1 MLKVTIARYYIPSGR
16 LIQAIDYSHRNPDGS
31 VARIPDSLTHEFKTA
46 HGRIVRDG
54 GGIKP
59 DVETSVERRGN
70 ISYYLMKDFYF
81 FDYATRYA
89 AEHDTIPAPK
99 DFKLSDEEYEEF
111 KAFVKSKDFK
121 YDKQS
126 ERILSDLKEVAKFEG
141 YFDENTQKQF
151 EALEAC
157 LNHDLDRD
165 LETFHDEI
173 AELLSIEIVKRYYYQ
188 KGEIIESI
196 KNDKDLKE
204 ACRILGNKSRYDEI
218 LNLSG
223 KH

>member
-1 MLKVTIARYYIPSGR
+1 
-16 LIQAIDYSHRNPDGS
+16 
-31 VARIPDSLTHEFKTA
+31 
-46 HGRIVRDG
+46 
-54 GGIKP
+54 
-59 DVETSVERRGN
+59 
-70 ISYYLMKDFYF
+70 MKDFYI

>member
-1 MLKVTIARYYIPSGR
+1 MKFNIKKVAAAF
-16 LIQAIDYSHRNPDGS
+16 LS
-31 VARIPDSLTHEFKTA
+31 VAMLT
-46 HGRIVRDG
+46 
-54 GGIKP
+54 
-59 DVETSVERRGN
+59 TSSALSFLFLHSRR
-70 ISYYLMKDFYF
+70 
-81 FDYATRYA
+81 
-89 AEHDTIPAPK
+89 
-99 DFKLSDEEYEEF
+99 
-111 KAFVKSKDFK
+111 
-121 YDKQS
+121 
-126 ERILSDLKEVAKFEG
+126 
-141 YFDENTQKQF
+141 
-151 EALEAC
+151 EAC

>member
-1 MLKVTIARYYIPSGR
+1 M
-16 LIQAIDYSHRNPDGS
+16 
-31 VARIPDSLTHEFKTA
+31 
-46 HGRIVRDG
+46 
-54 GGIKP
+54 
-59 DVETSVERRGN
+59 
-70 ISYYLMKDFYF
+70 
-81 FDYATRYA
+81 
-89 AEHDTIPAPK
+89 
-99 DFKLSDEEYEEF
+99 
-111 KAFVKSKDFK
+111 KSKDFK

-173 AELLSIEIVKRYYYQ
+173 AELLSIEI
-188 KGEIIESI
+188 IESI